1 MIQKVHMVTSGV
13 RLIGIHGRAGSGK
26 DTIAAHLH
34 SNYQSVWTQHFAS
47 PLKVAVAA
55 AFGLPLS
62 DFQDRDLKEKTNE
75 FWNISPRKM
84 AQYFGTEMFRDHI
97 VGLLPDCRSDFWIR
111 HLTGV
116 LNGDLVNDPEDG
128 YSEYDSSDTVVVPD
142 VRFSNEVDWILSN
155 GGTMLCIWRNGQEG
169 SVGIPGH
176 QSEAV
181 IDSSAMYHIN
191 NDSTKES
198 LYEKVDKWVREE
210 TDLERKPHDPN
221 RLTAADF

>member
-142 VRFSNEVDWILSN
+142 VRFSNEADWILEN
-155 GGTMLCIWRNGQEG
+155 GGTLIHVYRLGSGGQ
-169 SVGIPGH
+169 VGISGH
-176 QSEAV
+176 SSEAD
-181 IDSSAMYHIN
+181 IDRTSMTDMSN
-191 NDSTKES
+191 NSTKES
-198 LYEKVDKWVREE
+198 LYETVDIYARYIG
-210 TDLERKPHDPN
+210 LERKPHDPN